1 MTFLCFFR
9 TAQRY
14 NVSPNS
20 YFYMLMNK
28 ILLSLTTCLCL
39 LNAAHSQNG
48 YDIRVTLKPY
58 KNSKIYLGYYY
69 GKIKAVADSIVL
81 DENSTGHFTGK
92 EKLTGGV
99 YFIVSPSK
107 TILFEM
113 LLDSQQHFSIAADTT
128 SLPGSIAFTGSTD
141 NTVFQQYTLFTN
153 KKGSEIV
160 AGQKELA
167 AIHDKKDSIRIRGK
181 IKTLNEEIQQ

>member
-1 MTFLCFFR
+1 
-9 TAQRY
+9 
-14 NVSPNS
+14 
-20 YFYMLMNK
+20 MNK

-69 GKIKAVADSIVL
+69 GKVKAVADSTVL
-81 DENSTGHFTGK
+81 DENSTGHFSGK

-107 TILFEM
+107 TILFEL
-113 LLDSQQHFSIAADTT
+113 LLDSQQHFSVAPTLPACPAAFPLPAPPITPYST
-128 SLPGSIAFTGSTD
+128 STPSLPIRKARRSSPVRKSWPPSTI
-141 NTVFQQYTLFTN
+141 
-153 KKGSEIV
+153 K
-160 AGQKELA
+160 
-167 AIHDKKDSIRIRGK
+167 RIRSASE
-181 IKTLNEEIQQ
+181 TR